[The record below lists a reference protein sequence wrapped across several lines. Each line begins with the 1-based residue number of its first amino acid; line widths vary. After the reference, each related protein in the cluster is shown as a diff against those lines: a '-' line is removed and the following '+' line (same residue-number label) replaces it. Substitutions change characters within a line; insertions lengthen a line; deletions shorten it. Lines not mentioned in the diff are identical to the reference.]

1 MPRIEL
7 PQAGGGLQLFELSQP
22 SPFALANNAPFP
34 RIAYAAAHVVADPAR
49 AGAVDWDATLAYR
62 HHLWGLGFKVAEAM
76 DTSQRGMGLDWA
88 GAAELISRSL
98 REARAVPGADLACGV
113 GTDQLDPAQATSLD
127 DVIRAYEQQLAHV
140 ERHGGR
146 AILMASRSLARMAR
160 GPEDYARVYDHLL
173 SQAREPV
180 ILHWLGEMF
189 DAALSGY
196 WGAGGFAEALGIVL
210 DIISRNVSKVDGI
223 KISLLDAGKEKQ
235 LRARLPPAVKM
246 YTGDDFNYAELI
258 AGDGTDVS
266 HALLG
271 IFDAIAPAASAALLR
286 LGAGDRAGYDAILEP
301 TLALSRKIFEAP
313 THYYKAGVVF
323 LAWLNG
329 FQDHF
334 FMLGAMQ
341 SQRSIL
347 HYAELFR
354 LADRAGLL
362 TQPERA
368 VQRMA
373 QLLAGRF

>member
-49 AGAVDWDATLAYR
+49 VGAVDWDATLAYR

-76 DTSQRGMGLDWA
+76 DTSQRCMGLDWA

-173 SQAREPV
+173 SQARERLHF
-180 ILHWLGEMF
+180 ILPGERSYIVT
-189 DAALSGY
+189 DA
-196 WGAGGFAEALGIVL
+196 
-210 DIISRNVSKVDGI
+210 
-223 KISLLDAGKEKQ
+223 
-235 LRARLPPAVKM
+235 
-246 YTGDDFNYAELI
+246 T
-258 AGDGTDVS
+258 
-266 HALLG
+266 
-271 IFDAIAPAASAALLR
+271 
-286 LGAGDRAGYDAILEP
+286 
-301 TLALSRKIFEAP
+301 AP
-313 THYYKAGVVF
+313 TAIQPVTAVAKNLPVGLPWYNRLISSITETGVK
-323 LAWLNG
+323 
-329 FQDHF
+329 
-334 FMLGAMQ
+334 
-341 SQRSIL
+341 
-347 HYAELFR
+347 
-354 LADRAGLL
+354 
-362 TQPERA
+362 
-368 VQRMA
+368 
-373 QLLAGRF
+373 